1 MRFRVR
7 LDQIRKQDS
16 GQYSCRS
23 DTDEWANITIVVDAP
38 FPDKME
44 IQSLVAENLQ
54 LADQVTDDHANT
66 GLDENETYGTEVF
79 YPDPDEPQKP
89 HFKRES
95 ELHRL
100 IAKPSGNMFR
110 FRCLVEGNPE
120 PNITWTKNGEKI
132 ERKMGKVKQQKYAI
146 TLEELVPD
154 DSGLY
159 KCEACNPSGC
169 VDWSTKLEV
178 QGNAFVISFSSKKS
192 RFKSQNKTHHRSFPR
207 QTVC

>member
-1 MRFRVR
+1 MFTKWLFNFPHSNTSFLFFSRVR

-16 GQYSCRS
+16 GEYSCRS
-23 DTDEWANITIVVDAP
+23 ETGSWANITITVFAEYAP

-54 LADQVTDDHANT
+54 LADQTDEMHNNNA
-66 GLDENETYGTEVF
+66 GLDESETYGTVLF
-79 YPDPDEPQKP
+79 TDPDEPQKP
-89 HFKRES
+89 HFKRTS
-95 ELHRL
+95 ELNRL
-100 IAKPSGNMFR
+100 MAKPSGNMFR

-120 PNITWTKNGEKI
+120 PNITWTKNGERI

-169 VDWSTKLEV
+169 VDWTTKLEV
-178 QGNAFVISFSSKKS
+178 QGMS
-192 RFKSQNKTHHRSFPR
+192 
-207 QTVC
+207 CLD

>member
-1 MRFRVR
+1 M
-7 LDQIRKQDS
+7 DQIRKQDS

-23 DTDEWANITIVVDAP
+23 ESGSWANITIEVTTEYSP

-54 LADQVTDDHANT
+54 LADQSDDLHANNV
-66 GLDENETYGTEVF
+66 GLDENETYGTVL
-79 YPDPDEPQKP
+79 YQDPDEPQKP

-95 ELHRL
+95 ELHKL

-178 QGNAFVISFSSKKS
+178 QGK
-192 RFKSQNKTHHRSFPR
+192 
-207 QTVC
+207 